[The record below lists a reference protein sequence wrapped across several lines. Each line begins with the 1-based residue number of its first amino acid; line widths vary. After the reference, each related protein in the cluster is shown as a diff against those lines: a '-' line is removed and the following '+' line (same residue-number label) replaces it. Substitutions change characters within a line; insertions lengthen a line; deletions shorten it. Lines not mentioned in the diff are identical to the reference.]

1 MKRCSSLNKLF
12 SYKQSPGKLKMW
24 IASKVD
30 LSTQMESIF
39 VDLHTE
45 CRHNAPGA
53 RLTLPL
59 RNRLER
65 FPRCYRK
72 VCKNQSKNH
81 TKS

>member
-53 RLTLPL
+53 RLSLPL

-72 VCKNQSKNH
+72 VIKTKHSHYAQS
-81 TKS
+81 